1 MQDHEIQDLKR
12 RELEKGLLNHL
23 REAHFAVASLPAVD
37 DDRLPLHPLLWIV
50 SEFGISHSVT
60 DLSTAC
66 LPSCLSLDRK
76 RLTWFV
82 DDTLVCFDNVL
93 LDQRMALSSQPRSGS
108 VSHFSNF
115 LFHL

>member
-1 MQDHEIQDLKR
+1 MGG
-12 RELEKGLLNHL
+12 RELEKRLLNHL

-60 DLSTAC
+60 DLSTASSTC
-66 LPSCLSLDRK
+66 LPSCLSRDRK
-76 RLTWFV
+76 RLTWFM

-108 VSHFSNF
+108 VFHFSNF
-115 LFHL
+115 LSSTSD